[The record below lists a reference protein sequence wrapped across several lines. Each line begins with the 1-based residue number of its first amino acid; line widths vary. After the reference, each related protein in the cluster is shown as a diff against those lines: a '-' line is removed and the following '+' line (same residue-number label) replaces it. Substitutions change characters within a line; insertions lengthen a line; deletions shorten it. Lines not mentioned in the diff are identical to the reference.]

1 MKRIGKYLAIFLLGL
16 FLFQFET
23 IEFKASSAAAFYV
36 QTASVLE
43 DNTIEICVYLDGANN
58 ISGMDLELVY
68 DSDKVSFVSS
78 SLGPS
83 LTSSLT
89 DIYHDKENEKVHYVV
104 LYSNSKSA
112 HGILLRATFEMIDGL
127 SYQPQL
133 IVNELLDNSVEIN
146 EIPYMIT
153 YQQSD
158 GTWANTQDVS
168 GEVAEEAIIEETLE
182 KYGAPEDF
190 EDCDSQQTVDI
201 GSENNTGEIMSDIE
215 DVEEDFHNKFLVIG
229 LAVLLV
235 VGTECVIGII
245 KQKRS

>member
-1 MKRIGKYLAIFLLGL
+1 MKKMQKWIAILLLGIL
-16 FLFQFET
+16 LFQFGT
-23 IEFKASSAAAFYV
+23 IEYKASTVAAFYV
-36 QTASVLE
+36 QTAMVLE
-43 DNTIEICVYLDGANN
+43 DNTIEVCVYLDGVDNVGG
-58 ISGMDLELVY
+58 IDLELIY
-68 DSDKVSFVSS
+68 DSEKVIFTGS

-89 DIYHDKENEKVHYVV
+89 DIYHDKEKEKIHYVV

-146 EIPYMIT
+146 EIPYTII

-168 GEVAEEAIIEETLE
+168 GEVAEEAIIEEMLK
-182 KYGAPEDF
+182 KYGAPEDM
-190 EDCDSQQTVDI
+190 EDIDDQETVSIDNKNSMGGVVFLLM
-201 GSENNTGEIMSDIE
+201 GSAILMICIKKNGIWREI
-215 DVEEDFHNKFLVIG
+215 
-229 LAVLLV
+229 
-235 VGTECVIGII
+235 
-245 KQKRS
+245 